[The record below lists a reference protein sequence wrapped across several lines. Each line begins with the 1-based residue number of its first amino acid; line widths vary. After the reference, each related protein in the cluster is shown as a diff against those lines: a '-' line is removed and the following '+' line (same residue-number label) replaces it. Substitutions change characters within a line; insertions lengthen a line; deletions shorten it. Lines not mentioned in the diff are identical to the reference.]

1 MALRREGFSMVSQ
14 RTGPSSRT
22 PNMSRTLP
30 VHRMASPYDQ
40 VMGFNPFRK
49 QRTTMVD
56 LAMVAGTIL
65 IAVALVLWA
74 ATG

>member
-1 MALRREGFSMVSQ
+1 
-14 RTGPSSRT
+14 
-22 PNMSRTLP
+22 
-30 VHRMASPYDQ
+30 MASPYDQ

-49 QRTTMVD
+49 QRTSMVD

>member
-1 MALRREGFSMVSQ
+1 
-14 RTGPSSRT
+14 
-22 PNMSRTLP
+22 MSRTLP

-49 QRTTMVD
+49 QRTSMVD

-74 ATG
+74 LNG